1 MGGGDSRSVNNSGR
15 TKGRDSKGELAN
27 QLHAAGFSGASLRRK
42 RQCID
47 ERTRRQG
54 RNQLHAADFV
64 TPPSPIPG
72 PLPGSKTARRLGG
85 NVDSPNQSPLARI
98 QISGLLRL
106 ENTWKYIAPPVDAQ
120 LKNIC

>member
-1 MGGGDSRSVNNSGR
+1 MVFCSTSIYD
-15 TKGRDSKGELAN
+15 T
-27 QLHAAGFSGASLRRK
+27 
-42 RQCID
+42 
-47 ERTRRQG
+47 QG
-54 RNQLHAADFV
+54 
-64 TPPSPIPG
+64 
-72 PLPGSKTARRLGG
+72 PGSKTARRLGG